1 LRYTFLDMEQQL
13 AILYEAAWQRATREE
28 QQALRAAA
36 GVDGEAEPTAVFTTI
51 ARSAKRLDPGL
62 VTLLWDE
69 LEAKAATAGVAW
81 QVVSYAIGRELAL
94 TEHDG
99 EQ

>member
-1 LRYTFLDMEQQL
+1 LPFYTKPPGN
-13 AILYEAAWQRATREE
+13 
-28 QQALRAAA
+28 ALRGKSSRPYVLPPALM
-36 GVDGEAEPTAVFTTI
+36 EKPS
-51 ARSAKRLDPGL
+51 RRPYSRRLTGAPSVSGPGL

>member
-51 ARSAKRLDPGL
+51 DRSAKRLDSGL

-69 LEAKAATAGVAW
+69 LEGNCSSPV
-81 QVVSYAIGRELAL
+81 
-94 TEHDG
+94 
-99 EQ
+99 